1 MSHQKVVSAVG
12 TAIATAGDEQ
22 IGSLFVA
29 VGAQL
34 DVLLPI
40 ASQAVPRCTSRA
52 RVPRDASESPRTRG
66 TARRVGVERARS
78 VCVAEAR
85 NVVRASR
92 VLARLVSPFVGRVD
106 DSGWDGMELIRNICD
121 IYSNYD
127 FTTQVL
133 AASLRNSLHVIECG
147 RAGADVGTMPF
158 KVMDALFNHP
168 LTDKGIE
175 QFLKDHAKAF
185 EPAGVR

>member
-1 MSHQKVVSAVG
+1 MSHQKVVRVVG

-40 ASQAVPRCTSRA
+40 ASQAAPRCTSRA

-78 VCVAEAR
+78 VCLAEAR

-92 VLARLVSPFVGRVD
+92 VLARAYTRD
-106 DSGWDGMELIRNICD
+106 KKI
-121 IYSNYD
+121 
-127 FTTQVL
+127 L
-133 AASLRNSLHVIECG
+133 A
-147 RAGADVGTMPF
+147 
-158 KVMDALFNHP
+158 KV
-168 LTDKGIE
+168 E
-175 QFLKDHAKAF
+175 
-185 EPAGVR
+185 